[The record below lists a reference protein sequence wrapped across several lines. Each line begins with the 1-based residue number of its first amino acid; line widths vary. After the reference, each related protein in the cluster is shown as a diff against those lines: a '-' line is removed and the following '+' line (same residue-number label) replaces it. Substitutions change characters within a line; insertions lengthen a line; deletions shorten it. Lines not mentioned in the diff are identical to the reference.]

1 MASNIKA
8 QAKKSFDLNGKS
20 YTYYDL
26 NTLEE
31 QGLTEIS
38 KLPYSIRV
46 LLESVLRQE
55 DGFVITDDH
64 IKTLSKFVDGQKE
77 KFRSNLHVLFYKT
90 LQVCQLSLT

>member
-64 IKTLSKFVDGQKE
+64 IKTLSKMGVFDGMQE
-77 KFRSNLHVLFYKT
+77 RN
-90 LQVCQLSLT
+90 QLSLF